1 VGTTRPAC
9 DSGWAPDG
17 LLVGLT
23 GNIVTPILYVAVVLS
38 GSSQHMSGCSR
49 SKIIIAINKGSD
61 ANIFREAHF
70 GIIADWKKVIPVLTS
85 KLKELMAS

>member
-1 VGTTRPAC
+1 
-9 DSGWAPDG
+9 
-17 LLVGLT
+17 
-23 GNIVTPILYVAVVLS
+23 
-38 GSSQHMSGCSR
+38 MSGCSR